1 MITFKKITWE
11 NLDQCLKLEVA
22 DNQKTFVGSNE
33 YSLAQAY
40 VALEEGKLTVM
51 PFAVYAGDTM
61 IGFIMMTYS
70 EEHEFGGGPSYTIAR
85 LMLDKQFQSRGYGML
100 ATHEAIDYIRTFPK
114 GAADS
119 IYLSYEAD
127 NKVARAL
134 YTSCGFVE
142 TGQVDEEGEL
152 VAVLNLK
159 GAE

>member
-33 YSLAQAY
+33 YSFTQAY
-40 VALEEGKLTVM
+40 VALEEGKLAVM
-51 PFAVYAGDTM
+51 PFAVYANDEI

-70 EEHEFGGGPSYTIAR
+70 EEHEFSGGPTYTIAR
-85 LMLDKQFQSRGYGML
+85 LMLDKKFQSRGYGML
-100 ATHEAIDYIRTFPK
+100 ATHEAINYIRTFPN
-114 GAADS
+114 GEADT

-142 TGQVDEEGEL
+142 TGQVDDDGEL

-159 GAE
+159 GVE